1 MEKTNIITE
10 EFTIT
15 LQYRMTVDTET
26 GEILKT
32 ELIKRSVD
40 KENIK
45 VVDAPKKK
53 KSSKK
58 EESNIPT
65 LTLEENKYY
74 LNSAA
79 IELMGVSADDK
90 IDIKYEKSGKEMR
103 PIIGTDEIFGTKS
116 GNRLTKSNSV
126 AYRGSKQSELAKFGT
141 NFEIVPHDSKEGLF
155 ILKGDKI
162 QESNIGNEDIRLEE
176 GDEDLPIDLNIE
188 GVDDADIT
196 EIDSN
201 FFVL

>member
-1 MEKTNIITE
+1 MEKNNIITE

-45 VVDAPKKK
+45 AVDAPKKK

-103 PIIGTDEIFGTKS
+103 PIIGADEIFGTKS

-126 AYRGSKQSELAKFGT
+126 VISNRNLLNLEQISK
-141 NFEIVPHDSKEGLF
+141 LF
-155 ILKGDKI
+155 LMILRKDC
-162 QESNIGNEDIRLEE
+162 L
-176 GDEDLPIDLNIE
+176 
-188 GVDDADIT
+188 
-196 EIDSN
+196 
-201 FFVL
+201 F

>member
-45 VVDAPKKK
+45 AVDAPKKK

-90 IDIKYEKSGKEMR
+90 IDIKYENGDWS
-103 PIIGTDEIFGTKS
+103 PLINLTD
-116 GNRLTKSNSV
+116 
-126 AYRGSKQSELAKFGT
+126 SELREKL
-141 NFEIVPHDSKEGLF
+141 KEY
-155 ILKGDKI
+155 
-162 QESNIGNEDIRLEE
+162 NETKNR
-176 GDEDLPIDLNIE
+176 
-188 GVDDADIT
+188 
-196 EIDSN
+196 
-201 FFVL
+201 VLYYP